1 MKDFCRLKRAVSLCG
16 ALCFFA
22 PTLRAGELALYY
34 LPGAQVEYEGTGF
47 RQVPSGWELKV
58 KPRSAGAG
66 LRWRHAL
73 GRDVDFQAQFW
84 RNQAFFAREDGNSAS
99 GTLRQTG
106 QTRLTLNHLMADL
119 RHPLW
124 NSPVRAVLGAQ
135 GLHETF
141 ERRDVLFHGAPQPG
155 GATEALDAAGAY
167 MGFEGSASRA
177 SWYGSWEVL
186 LGHLFLTS
194 NRQQTGGGSIRRD
207 GYTYMFRLEA
217 GWRKGPWRA
226 GVGYVRQLFQVLV
239 PGGKT
244 FGTGAAASLPI
255 NKTDFFSPLLAVSY
269 EY

>member
-22 PTLRAGELALYY
+22 PALQAGELALYY

-73 GRDVDFQAQFW
+73 GRDVDFQTQFW
-84 RNQAFFAREDGNSAS
+84 RNQAFFAREDGNAAS
-99 GTLRQTG
+99 GTRRQTG

-124 NSPVRAVLGAQ
+124 NSPVQAVLGAQ

-141 ERRDVLFHGAPQPG
+141 ERRDVTFNGTPQPAN
-155 GATEALDAAGAY
+155 ATEALDAAGAY

-194 NRQQTGGGSIRRD
+194 NRQQTGGGSIRGTGTRTCSVWRLD
-207 GYTYMFRLEA
+207 G
-217 GWRKGPWRA
+217 GRA
-226 GVGYVRQLFQVLV
+226 
-239 PGGKT
+239 PGGPGW
-244 FGTGAAASLPI
+244 GTSASSSRCWCRAARPSGPARPLPCPSTRRI
-255 NKTDFFSPLLAVSY
+255 FSVPFSR
-269 EY
+269 